1 MLLLHHLP
9 ADGHRPRRVVLVV
22 AEHHPHVAAED
33 AAPFGDE
40 LPVEVLGL
48 VDAVLGD
55 GRRPGQR
62 GVDADHDLLVGDA
75 VAVVGAGRR
84 GGGWGT
90 GGRGRGRAVRGG
102 GGRRGCGAGGGGD
115 GSRAMVVAPLSAS
128 DAGPETERAPAVG
141 AGVDRTEGGSPATA
155 APVAPVAD
163 SGACATTPMVPVA
176 AVAGGGAAAMSGPAT
191 PAFWPQA
198 AQTTRAAAAASARSR
213 QLAERTATRV
223 STPSMTF
230 PVTLCGSEQQDAT
243 GIPAQGR

>member
-1 MLLLHHLP
+1 MSTLSS
-9 ADGHRPRRVVLVV
+9 GTG
-22 AEHHPHVAAED
+22 
-33 AAPFGDE
+33 AAP
-40 LPVEVLGL
+40 VS
-48 VDAVLGD
+48 
-55 GRRPGQR
+55 
-62 GVDADHDLLVGDA
+62 
-75 VAVVGAGRR
+75 GAWMPITISLSETPSRS
-84 GGGWGT
+84 WGPAA
-90 GGRGRGRAVRGG
+90 GAAAGAPA
-102 GGRRGCGAGGGGD
+102 AGGGVELFGAAAAAE
-115 GSRAMVVAPLSAS
+115 GVAPAEEATGAGPVRWPISGAR